1 MKRRVLSVLLAT
13 VALGSTVLS
22 AGCSGKQDA
31 KETLTVFNY
40 GNIWIRRF
48 WIFSMRKPESK

>member
-13 VALGSTVLS
+13 VVLGSTVLS

-31 KETLTVFNY
+31 KRNTDGV
-40 GNIWIRRF
+40 
-48 WIFSMRKPESK
+48 